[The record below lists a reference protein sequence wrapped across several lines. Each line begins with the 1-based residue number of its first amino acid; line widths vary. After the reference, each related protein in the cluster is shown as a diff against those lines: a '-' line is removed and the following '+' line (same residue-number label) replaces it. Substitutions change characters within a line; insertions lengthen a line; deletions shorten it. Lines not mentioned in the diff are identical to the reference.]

1 MGSISSDWFQP
12 ALTCQIFEWS
22 FWWCNS
28 LSRQGKVIAGK
39 CINPERLFLVVHLLT
54 LYIMM
59 DWFMVCLQAVLWSAL
74 TAKGIIEALI
84 CSSFK
89 DEFKRK
95 VSHWWK
101 SMPDMFSDHIK
112 LFHMPHER
120 TVVKFWIICIPEL
133 LHSSAKYIQV
143 CIYLHKCLLI
153 ILSSLGS
160 AINSKKLFN

>member
-1 MGSISSDWFQP
+1 
-12 ALTCQIFEWS
+12 
-22 FWWCNS
+22 
-28 LSRQGKVIAGK
+28 
-39 CINPERLFLVVHLLT
+39 
-54 LYIMM
+54 MM

-153 ILSSLGS
+153 VLSSLGS
-160 AINSKKLFN
+160 AINSKKLFNQQQEGCIGICCQMYLYSVFIETFKMCTFHKWSLIN